1 MKKLIL
7 LLALS
12 FSVLSCT
19 DDEPTSYDN
28 SPYIVG
34 FFKSS
39 DVQSYVA
46 TGDIES
52 LNIPI
57 NLIGGEQGLTMTG
70 DVNMTYE
77 LDPSSTAV
85 EGDEFDFVNPTNTVV
100 LQAGTNSVNL
110 GLKINTG
117 NLETGAENA
126 KKIVLNIKTASSL
139 QPVVVG
145 AQYRQITITLNG
157 LCFSNLQGMYTLTT
171 TRLDNNQVFNL
182 PGEEIIVT
190 GPGTYLT
197 TSTGPYN
204 TRGLIAAGAQV
215 PSPTPG
221 FNFLEVCGAITLQPQ
236 NLCNIYSNMVTQSSA
251 QAANSFKNS
260 VTGVI
265 TIEYTIS
272 GFTAGPRNYRGVY
285 VPN

>member
-7 LLALS
+7 LFALS
-12 FSVLSCT
+12 ISVLSCT
-19 DDEPTSYDN
+19 DDDVNSYDN

-34 FFKSS
+34 FYKQAE
-39 DVQSYVA
+39 VKSYVA
-46 TGDIES
+46 TGDVEA

-70 DVNMTYE
+70 PVNMTYE

-85 EGDEFDFVNPTNTVV
+85 LGDEFDFVNPTNTIV
-100 LQAGTNSVNL
+100 LPAGKTSVDL
-110 GLKINTG
+110 PLTINTG

-145 AQYRQITITLNG
+145 AQYKQITITLNG
-157 LCFSNLQGMYTLTT
+157 LCFSNAQGTYTLTT
-171 TRLDNNQVFNL
+171 TRLDNGAIYNL
-182 PGEEIIVT
+182 PGEEVIVT

-197 TSTGPYN
+197 SSTGPYN
-204 TRGLIAAGAQV
+204 NRGLVAAGAQV
-215 PSPTPG
+215 PSSTPG
-221 FNFLEVCGAITLQPQ
+221 FNFTEVCGAITIQEQ
-236 NLCNIYSNMVTQSSA
+236 NLCNLYSNLVTQTAA
-251 QAANSFKNS
+251 QAANSNINS
-260 VTGVI
+260 VTGVM

-272 GFTAGPRNYRGVY
+272 FAAGPRSYRGVY